1 MEVEAVSIL
10 GANSSV
16 GAMQPM
22 LMALAAALLVLTVSL
37 VGRRGRGKLPPSPRA
52 LPLIGH
58 LHLIRAPPHQAFH
71 RLVARYGPLVY
82 LRLGP
87 SNHGVI
93 VGSAEAARDLLKL
106 ESSIPQR
113 THSAVTRLLAYGS
126 AGFAFA
132 PYGAQWRFM
141 KRLCMSELLGP
152 RTLDLLRP
160 VRDGEL
166 VAVLRAAASAAER
179 GASVD
184 LSGQLIAMA
193 NNAIMRMTASA
204 LPDHLT
210 ETARHCAKE
219 VTELVGSFN
228 IDDYIPFLRPFDLQ
242 GLVRRA
248 HDVHAKFDALLE
260 VLIRKKEEAR
270 RSPAASE
277 EAGVKA
283 KDLLDI
289 LMDAAEDEN
298 AEVKLTRENI
308 KAFVLVSALL
318 HFVSYIDLPN
328 DLETHVAG
336 HLHRGV

>member
-1 MEVEAVSIL
+1 MEVQSASIL
-10 GANSSV
+10 ASSSDA
-16 GAMQPM
+16 AM
-22 LMALAAALLVLTVSL
+22 LVALAAVVLVVTVFAVSRS
-37 VGRRGRGKLPPSPRA
+37 GIGKSSSNKLPPSPPS
-52 LPLIGH
+52 LPVIGH
-58 LHLIRAPPHQAFH
+58 LHLLRPPPHQAFH
-71 RLVARYGPLVY
+71 RLVGQYGPLVH

-87 SNHGVI
+87 SNQGVV

-106 ESSIPQR
+106 EASIPQR
-113 THSAVTRLLAYGS
+113 THSSVTRLLAYDS

-152 RTLDLLRP
+152 HTLDLLRP

-166 VAVLRAAASAAER
+166 AALLRAAEKAAI
-179 GASVD
+179 GAGDGSVN
-184 LSGQLIAMA
+184 LSRELIAMA

-228 IDDYIPFLRPFDLQ
+228 VADYISIFRPFDLQ
-242 GLVRRA
+242 GLGRRA

-260 VLIRKKEEAR
+260 VLIKKKEDAR
-270 RSPAASE
+270 RSPKKGDQAVN
-277 EAGVKA
+277 GNKA

-289 LMDAAEDEN
+289 LMDAAEDDK
-298 AEVKLTRENI
+298 AEVRLNRDNI
-308 KAFVLVSALL
+308 KAFVLLVLIPTPRV
-318 HFVSYIDLPN
+318 HPIPMPN
-328 DLETHVAG
+328 SLK
-336 HLHRGV
+336 